1 MEREIDISIE
11 RLIDTERQGHSFLDQ
26 NKEKLVWSAKQKRV
40 CTTHK
45 EREREREI
53 EKDGQVGILMQ
64 TQVGTGEQSNRNVVP
79 R

>member
-45 EREREREI
+45 EREREI

-64 TQVGTGEQSNRNVVP
+64 TQVGTGEQSNRNVV
-79 R
+79 RR

>member
-1 MEREIDISIE
+1 MEREIDMSIE

-26 NKEKLVWSAKQKRV
+26 NKEKLVWSAKQNRF

-45 EREREREI
+45 EREREI

>member
-1 MEREIDISIE
+1 MEREIDMSIE

-40 CTTHK
+40 CTTNK
-45 EREREREI
+45 EREREI